1 LPRACPFNGEQATI
15 KSAIY
20 KRRDQKK
27 FHNIIN
33 IYNKDD
39 EEECEEVKEKI
50 AKVVIL
56 HLENTMSIYR
66 VDTILAQ
73 QLPSYHPSSAAV
85 CPAK

>member
-1 LPRACPFNGEQATI
+1 LPRACPPNGEQASI

-39 EEECEEVKEKI
+39 EEECEKVKEI
-50 AKVVIL
+50 VAKVVIL
-56 HLENTMSIYR
+56 HLENMMSICG
-66 VDTILAQ
+66 VDTN
-73 QLPSYHPSSAAV
+73 YN
-85 CPAK
+85 